1 MPNFPAANL
10 PSWEGRLDKLPAR
23 VRLQRGSAYVFI
35 TNPATYPVGVA
46 MCQQLGGNMV
56 SIHDGATD
64 ALVMQASWGDSSMR

>member
-1 MPNFPAANL
+1 M
-10 PSWEGRLDKLPAR
+10 
-23 VRLQRGSAYVFI
+23 FI